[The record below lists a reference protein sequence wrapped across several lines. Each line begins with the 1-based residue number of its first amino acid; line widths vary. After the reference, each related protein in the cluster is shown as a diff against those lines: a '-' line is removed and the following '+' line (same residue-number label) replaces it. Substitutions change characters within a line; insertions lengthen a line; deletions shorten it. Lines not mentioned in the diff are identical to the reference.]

1 MQWIFLVLIRI
12 FDRKVKR
19 DRRGPSSLD
28 AFRKR
33 AMKNICICSFVVALV
48 NGVISFQ
55 AGRYDETFGLEFP
68 VGLASLIGFFVVR
81 RVHRVEWIA
90 GIFMLVLSTC
100 ISFWFI
106 VVAKTAYSSVYVWY
120 PLIGFGSILLCGRR
134 IGLIVVQVLFLQSM
148 LLFLLNA
155 QYGFVLTHGMSF
167 EVFGIAVVSTM
178 VSACLTAFAII
189 AMVEVSRQ
197 RADRAN
203 LKANASNL
211 RRASLGLLGD
221 MALDISRN
229 MQTPLAALQKM
240 LEDVQNWDPNDTLHN
255 RGPILIQNLN
265 LPLQELGRLTE
276 SLLIFGQTDGQR
288 EIVTLRA
295 VDFLHHLNE
304 LTREKAISRGVSLDF
319 SADQPQANLQLP
331 VASALFALVSIVNKG
346 VEAAAGQEPAWV
358 RLQLRYYGKQLH
370 IRISDSGPSLSFDE
384 RRTIQKQTSNMSTW
398 DVSLR
403 LSLEF
408 IASIGGTLSLDP
420 YSPDTC
426 FVLQIPLGVGSAPVD
441 QAS

>member
-1 MQWIFLVLIRI
+1 MQWIYFVLIRI

-28 AFRKR
+28 TFRKR
-33 AMKNICICSFVVALV
+33 AMKNICIFSFIVALV

-55 AGRYDETFGLEFP
+55 AGRYEETFGLEFP
-68 VGLASLIGFFVVR
+68 VGLTSLIGFFVVR
-81 RVHRVEWIA
+81 RVQQVEWIA
-90 GIFMLVLSTC
+90 GIFMLVLSFC

-106 VVAKTAYSSVYVWY
+106 GLAKSAYSSAYVWY
-120 PLIGFGSILLCGRR
+120 PLIGFGAILLCGRR
-134 IGLIVVQVLFLQSM
+134 IGLIIVQVLFLQSM
-148 LLFLLNA
+148 LVFLLNA

-167 EVFGIAVVSTM
+167 EVFGVGVVSTM
-178 VSACLTAFAII
+178 VSACLTALAII

-203 LKANASNL
+203 MKANASDL

-240 LEDVQNWDPNDTLHN
+240 LEDLQKWDPNDTLRN

-265 LPLQELGRLTE
+265 LPLQELGRLTQ
-276 SLLIFGQTDGQR
+276 SLLIFGRTDAQR

-295 VDFLHHLNE
+295 LDFLQHLNE

-319 SADQPQANLQLP
+319 SADQPQATLQLP
-331 VASALFALVSIVNKG
+331 VAAALFALVSIVNKG
-346 VEAAAGQEPAWV
+346 VEAAAEQESAWV
-358 RLQLRYYGKQLH
+358 RLQLRYYDKQLL
-370 IRISDSGPSLSFDE
+370 IRIADSGPSLSFDE
-384 RRTIQKQTSNMSTW
+384 RRMIQKQTSSLGSW
-398 DVSLR
+398 DVNLR
-403 LSLEF
+403 MSLEF

-426 FVLQIPLGVGSAPVD
+426 FVLQIPLGVGSAPSD
-441 QAS
+441 QAA